1 MVRALVGILAAFF
14 ACGPVRAAGEE
25 WTATPSAGGFPMVE
39 PFRASFRIG
48 WTEIAA
54 AEARAEVTSN
64 STVAALKA
72 GGGTIGLARTL
83 YQLDATLEAESA
95 LPDFETVG
103 SEQLEKYR
111 RRTLLTAV
119 AGSGGNL
126 RTKRGWTDGSE
137 TLEWKPVKIAP
148 ARDLF
153 SAMMFIR
160 SQPLAAGDKVG
171 VVVFPGESPF
181 FVEMESLGVR
191 ALPVGERKGLRSC
204 SSCASAAS
212 TRKRGTRSSR
222 TRNSARG
229 GFGFPTTPTGFPCAR
244 RWKFSSGI
252 CLPKSHR
259 SKKSRGSE

>member
-39 PFRASFRIG
+39 AFRASFRIG

-64 STVAALKA
+64 STVATLKA

-137 TLEWKPVKIAP
+137 ALEWKPVKIAP

-191 ALPVGERKGLRSC
+191 ALPVGGAERPALLLELRISRINTKKGNALEPHPKFRTGRVWLSNDADRIPLRAEVEIFIGYLFAEI
-204 SSCASAAS
+204 ASFEKIP
-212 TRKRGTRSSR
+212 R
-222 TRNSARG
+222 
-229 GFGFPTTPTGFPCAR
+229 
-244 RWKFSSGI
+244 
-252 CLPKSHR
+252 
-259 SKKSRGSE
+259 

>member
-1 MVRALVGILAAFF
+1 MERALAGILAAVF
-14 ACGPVRAAGEE
+14 ACGPVCAGGEE
-25 WTATPSAGGFPMVE
+25 WVATAPVGGFPMVE

-54 AEARAEVTSN
+54 AEARAEITSN
-64 STVAALKA
+64 ATVAKLSA
-72 GGGTIGLARTL
+72 GGGTIGLARSL

-119 AGSGGNL
+119 EESDGNL

-137 TLEWKPVKIAP
+137 ELRWKPVKVSP

-160 SQPLAAGDKVG
+160 SQPLNAGDKVG

-181 FVEMESLGVR
+181 FVEMESLGERTISVGGAGRR
-191 ALPVGERKGLRSC
+191 ALLLELRISRINTKKGNALEPHPKFRTGRVWLSNDADRIPLRAEVEIFIGYLFAEI
-204 SSCASAAS
+204 ASFEKIP
-212 TRKRGTRSSR
+212 R
-222 TRNSARG
+222 
-229 GFGFPTTPTGFPCAR
+229 P
-244 RWKFSSGI
+244 
-252 CLPKSHR
+252 
-259 SKKSRGSE
+259 